1 MAYKL
6 RSKLWLE
13 NKGKVFGDGPAELL
27 EKVDRMGSL
36 RKAAADMKMS
46 YRQAWDL
53 IRMLEKNLGFS
64 LMERQ
69 TGGSQ
74 GGGSSLTEEGRA
86 LMLRYS
92 EFRWEA
98 GNCLDELFERYF
110 GPA

>member
-13 NKGKVFGDGPAELL
+13 NNGKVFGDGPAELL
-27 EKVDRMGSL
+27 QKVDRMGSL

-53 IRMLEKNLGFS
+53 IRMLEENLGFP

-69 TGGSQ
+69 AGGSR
-74 GGGSSLTEEGRA
+74 GGGSSLTDEGRS
-86 LMLRYS
+86 LLFSYIQ
-92 EFRWEA
+92 FRREA
-98 GNCLDELFERYF
+98 SKCLDDLFKRHF
-110 GPA
+110 RQA